1 MTIPIYNNLLFND
14 NHCHYQDTTDST
26 VNSGAGSGAYQII
39 YQSQPNNNNLL
50 LRWNGANVAQTGNGT
65 YGSGNN
71 LSANGFAGVTNNVP
85 NPWVHS
91 YSSSLV
97 PELSGNEYYFQPTR
111 LLATEVSGDMT
122 TYFYALKWCHPRVLP
137 YYRNTLQIDD
147 DGSDSDFND
156 FVIYL
161 LPESDAYFVSSDD
174 YLSSANSSAPT
185 TVVRDGVGS
194 NPPTYNIDWGD
205 GSGSQQGAPT
215 MSEISGFGL
224 RVNKPQTL
232 KLRFSRSANLCIRTL
247 FFKPDNTTGGDPN
260 NIAAIFYTYDG
271 KIEEFSDV
279 VDQGT
284 WGGIDESHTWSLYL
298 QKGLGSTNESGC
310 YATSGTQTCDQCNQ
324 FGVEQ
329 VNGSFKWTSVPSAAR
344 VRIRSTPP
352 ANIPAANYP

>member
-1 MTIPIYNNLLFND
+1 MTIPIYNNILFND

-26 VNSGAGSGAYQII
+26 VNSGVGSGAYQII

-50 LRWNGANVAQTGNGT
+50 LRWDGKNVAQTGNGT

-91 YSSSLV
+91 YSSSDV
-97 PELSGNEYYFQPTR
+97 PELNGREFYFQPTR
-111 LLATEVSGDMT
+111 LLATQVSGDMT
-122 TYFYALKWCHPRVLP
+122 TYFYALKWCHPRILP

-156 FVIYL
+156 FIIYL

-174 YLSSANSSAPT
+174 YLSSGTSSAPT

-194 NPPTYNIDWGD
+194 NLPTYNIDWGTSSNPD
-205 GSGSQQGAPT
+205 VKQGAPT
-215 MSEISGFGL
+215 MSEISGFGM

-232 KLRFSRSANLCIRTL
+232 KLRFSRSANKCIRTL
-247 FFKPDNTTGGDPN
+247 FFKPDDTTGAD
-260 NIAAIFYTYDG
+260 ISYLSAVFYTYDG
-271 KIEEFSDV
+271 KIEEFSKV
-279 VDQGT
+279 VQQSD
-284 WGGIDESHTWSLYL
+284 WGGIDESHTWSLFL
-298 QKGLGSTNESGC
+298 QKGLGSTNN
-310 YATSGTQTCDQCNQ
+310 QCSQ

-329 VNGSFKWTSVPSAAR
+329 VNGVFKWTSVPDAAR

>member
-14 NHCHYQDTTDST
+14 NHCHYQDTVT
-26 VNSGAGSGAYQII
+26 SGSSGVYFIQYQDHP
-39 YQSQPNNNNLL
+39 SDKNLTL
-50 LRWNGANVAQTGNGT
+50 IWDNDIVAF
-65 YGSGNN
+65 SGNN
-71 LSANGFAGVTNNVP
+71 LSSNGFAGVTNNIP
-85 NPWVHS
+85 NPWVSS
-91 YSSSLV
+91 YSSSTV
-97 PELSGNEYYFQPTR
+97 PELNGLEYYFQPTR
-111 LLATEVSGDMT
+111 LVSTSTSGSY
-122 TYFYALKWCHPRVLP
+122 TYYNYAFKWCHPRVLP

-156 FVIYL
+156 FIIYI
-161 LPESDAYFVSSDD
+161 LPESDAYFVSPDD

-215 MSEISGFGL
+215 MSKISGFGM

-232 KLRFSRSANLCIRTL
+232 KVRFSRSAGLCVRTL

-260 NIAAIFYTYDG
+260 NLAAIFYTYDG

-284 WGGIDESHTWSLYL
+284 WGGVDESHTWSLFL
-298 QKGLGSTNESGC
+298 QKGLGSTNN
-310 YATSGTQTCDQCNQ
+310 QCGQ

-329 VNGSFKWTSVPSAAR
+329 VNGVFKWTTLPSACR